1 MHGASASKLRAGKG
15 ADGGAYFGNAFHKLA
30 HNCFW
35 WSYLANPHGA
45 SAAEQG
51 KSNSPLRP
59 DLHGIMGMRTPMTDK
74 HPKRPDQLAL

>member
-1 MHGASASKLRAGKG
+1 LGECLKAAAGKG
-15 ADGGAYFGNAFHKLA
+15 ADGRAYIGNTLHKLA
-30 HNCFW
+30 HSCFGGL
-35 WSYLANPHGA
+35 YLANPHGA

-51 KSNSPLRP
+51 ESNSPSRP